1 MFSDYKNKFTKNDRV
16 KEIPFSFYSQNQ
28 CRTKNCNFRKKNNG
42 MQNKIFLKFK
52 EQLKKKYLVQNK
64 KLKLR

>member
-28 CRTKNCNFRKKNNG
+28 CRTKIVTLEKKT
-42 MQNKIFLKFK
+42 MACRI
-52 EQLKKKYLVQNK
+52 KYF
-64 KLKLR
+64 